1 MQKHLTRILLSLT
14 ALAFLATFTVS
25 SIHAQAAKK
34 RSEVAEK
41 DKWRTSD
48 IFPTD
53 DAWKQAAEA
62 VKENLGRFEPFK
74 GHLAESAA
82 KLRQALQLR
91 DSLSIITDNL
101 QVYSN
106 LKLDED
112 NRVSTYQEMQSQ
124 AGDIGAR
131 LSNAASFID
140 PEILAMDSAKL
151 IGFINTDPG
160 LKVYTFYIK
169 DLIRSKAHI
178 LSDKEEAILAAAGP
192 VLGAPL
198 RIWTMIT
205 DADISFGTIKDEN
218 GKDIELTP
226 ERYYALLEGQDRRVR
241 RDASNMYCET
251 YLKYIN
257 GLGASLAS
265 SVKKDYFLATTR
277 KYNTCLEN
285 SLDANNIPVSVF
297 KNLVA
302 AANAN
307 LEPLHKWTSIRKRM
321 LKLDT
326 VYTYDLSATLMKEK
340 PREYTWDEAKALVLT
355 GLAPLGKPYLDNFKK
370 GLDGGWIDV
379 YETDGKG
386 SGAYTTATF
395 TSHPYLLMNY
405 NGSLDGVFTLAH
417 EMGHAMHDDYT
428 NKNEPYQYSGHSLFT
443 AEVAS
448 TCNEAVLMK
457 YMIANTKD
465 KQEKLYLL
473 TKYIE
478 QIIGTF
484 YTQLMFSE
492 FELAIHERVEQG
504 GSLSVDFFRKTYRDI
519 YQKYWGPDLVIG
531 PNNDLGGMRI
541 YHFYREYYVYQYAT
555 CYAAA
560 QVLSEKIVNKEKGAL
575 DTYYRFLQTGS
586 SDYPVEVL
594 KKAGVDMTTPEP
606 VARTIKLFGDL
617 VDQVDKLLN
626 EGK

>member
-1 MQKHLTRILLSLT
+1 MQKLFVRGLVLMAALTLVLALT
-14 ALAFLATFTVS
+14 ASPTM
-25 SIHAQAAKK
+25 AQAVKQ
-34 RSEVAEK
+34 RSEIDAK
-41 DKWRTSD
+41 YKWNLAD
-48 IFPTD
+48 MFPDD
-53 DAWKQAAEA
+53 DAWQRSFDV
-62 VKENLGRFEPFK
+62 VKANVGRFDQYRGK
-74 GHLAESAA
+74 LAESAA
-82 KLRQALQLR
+82 NLRLALSLR
-91 DSLSIITDNL
+91 DSLSSITDNL
-101 QVYSN
+101 QVYAG

-112 NRVSTYQEMQSQ
+112 NRVSKYQEMQSQ
-124 AGDIGAR
+124 AGDISSK

-151 IGFINTDPG
+151 AGFLASEPG

-169 DLIRSKAHI
+169 DLVRTKAHI
-178 LSDKEEAILAAAGP
+178 LTDKEEALLAAAGP
-192 VLGAPL
+192 VLGAPS
-198 RIWTMIT
+198 RIFSMIN

-218 GKDIELTP
+218 GKDVQLTP
-226 ERYYALLEGQDRRVR
+226 ERYGAILESPDRRMR
-241 RDASNMYCET
+241 HDAAQMYNET

-257 GLGASLAS
+257 GLAASLSA
-265 SVKKDYFLATTR
+265 SVKKDNFVANTR
-277 KYNTCLEN
+277 KYGSCLEAT
-285 SLDANNIPVSVF
+285 LDANNIPVSVF
-297 KNLVA
+297 KNLIA

-307 LEPLHKWTSIRKRM
+307 LEPLHKWTSIRKKM

-326 VYTYDLSATLMKEK
+326 LYTYDLSATLMKEK
-340 PREYTWDEAKALVLT
+340 PKEYTWEEAKALVLK
-355 GLAPLGKPYLDNFKK
+355 GLSPLGKPYLTDFQK
-370 GLDGGWIDV
+370 GLEGGWIDV
-379 YETDGKG
+379 YETQGKG
-386 SGAYTTATF
+386 SGAYTWGTY
-395 TSHPYLLMNY
+395 TSHPYLLMNF
-405 NGSLDGVFTLAH
+405 NGSLDHVFTLAH
-417 EMGHAMHDDYT
+417 EMGHAMHHSYT
-428 NKNEPYQYSGHSLFT
+428 NQNEPYQYSGHPLFT

-448 TCNEAVLMK
+448 TCNEAILMK

-465 KQEKLYLL
+465 KQEKMYLL

-478 QIIGTF
+478 QIVGTF

-531 PNNDLGGMRI
+531 PIYDIGCMRI
-541 YHFYREYYVYQYAT
+541 SHFYREYYVYQYAT

-575 DTYYRFLQTGS
+575 DTYYTFLKTGS

-617 VDQVDKLLN
+617 VDQLDKLIN
-626 EGK
+626 QPN

>member
-14 ALAFLATFTVS
+14 ALAFLASFTAP

-41 DKWRTSD
+41 DKWRLTD
-48 IFPTD
+48 MFPSD
-53 DAWKQAAEA
+53 DAWKQAVEV
-62 VKENLGRFEPFK
+62 VKGNLGRFEPFK

-82 KLRQALQLR
+82 TLRQALQLR

-101 QVYSN
+101 QVYSG

-140 PEILAMDSAKL
+140 PEILAMDTAKL
-151 IGFINTDPG
+151 IGFINSDPG
-160 LKVYTFYIK
+160 LKVYTFYIR

-192 VLGAPL
+192 VLGAPS
-198 RIWTMIT
+198 RIFTMID

-218 GKDIELTP
+218 GNDIELTP
-226 ERYYALLEGQDRRVR
+226 ERYGALLEGQDRRVR
-241 RDASNMYCET
+241 RDAANRYNET

-277 KYNTCLEN
+277 KYPTCLEN
-285 SLDANNIPVSVF
+285 SLDANNIPISVF
-297 KNLVA
+297 KNLIA

-307 LEPLHKWTSIRKRM
+307 LEPLHKWTSIRKKM

-326 VYTYDLSATLMKEK
+326 VFTYDLSATLMKEK

-355 GLAPLGKPYLDNFKK
+355 GLTPLGKPYLENFRK

-386 SGAYTTATF
+386 SGAYCWGTF

-405 NGSLDGVFTLAH
+405 SGSLDGVFTLAH
-417 EMGHAMHDDYT
+417 EMGHAMHHDYT

-457 YMIANTKD
+457 YMIANAKD

-541 YHFYREYYVYQYAT
+541 SHFYREYYVYQYAT

-575 DTYYRFLQTGS
+575 DTYYRFLQTGT

-617 VDQVDKLLN
+617 VDQVDKLLSEKN
-626 EGK
+626 